1 LSNKILLLDVFI
13 ERKYNDVYNAI
24 KRTKTIHKTNSFLAQ
39 NGKKKKGN
47 EDIPNNMK
55 SKWRSKTS

>member
-24 KRTKTIHKTNSFLAQ
+24 KRTKTIHKPNSFLVKM
-39 NGKKKKGN
+39 GKGKR
-47 EDIPNNMK
+47 EI
-55 SKWRSKTS
+55 KTFQTT